1 MRRRLFIIFA
11 VLTLTVSKAGA
22 QYDVAFSHYWD
33 LEPYFN
39 AGAVGKQQKLN
50 VAAAYALSFA
60 GFENNPRS
68 MYVGADMPLYFL
80 KNYHG
85 VGVSLLNDQ
94 IGLFTHQRIALQ
106 YAYKHRLFGGML
118 SVGVQLGMLSEGFD
132 GSKLDVEDS
141 GDPALSTSDVNGS
154 AFDIGLGLYYTHGP
168 WYAGLS
174 VQHLNSPLVALGETN
189 ELKIDATYY
198 LTGGYN
204 IKLRNP
210 FLTIHPSVLVR
221 TDGLMWRGDVSG
233 RLVYTNDKKI
243 LYGGLSY
250 SPTNSVTVLIG
261 GSFHGI
267 HIGYSYE
274 AYTSGISL
282 GNGSHELIIGY
293 KTDINL
299 LKKGR
304 NKHKSVRIL

>member
-1 MRRRLFIIFA
+1 MLA
-11 VLTLTVSKAGA
+11 VSRAGA
-22 QYDVAFSHYWD
+22 QYGVSFSHYWD

-39 AGAVGKQQKLN
+39 PGSIGKQQKLN
-50 VAAAYALSFA
+50 VAAVYALSFA

-80 KNYHG
+80 KNHHG
-85 VGVSLLNDQ
+85 VGVSMLNDQ
-94 IGLFTHQRIALQ
+94 IGLFTHQRLAVQ

-118 SVGVQLGMLSEGFD
+118 SAGVQLGFLSEGFD

-141 GDPALSTSDVNGS
+141 GDPALSGSDVNGS
-154 AFDIGLGLYYTHGP
+154 AFDVGFGLYYSRGP
-168 WYAGLS
+168 WYVGLS
-174 VQHLNSPLVALGETN
+174 AQHVTSPLVELGETN
-189 ELKIDATYY
+189 ELQIDPTYY

-210 FLTIHPSVLVR
+210 FLIIHPSVLVR
-221 TDGLMWRGDVSG
+221 TDGVAWRGDVSG
-233 RLVYTNDKKI
+233 RLVYSNDKKV

-250 SPTNSVTVLIG
+250 SPTNSVTVLVG
-261 GSFHGI
+261 GRFHGI

-274 AYTSGISL
+274 VYTSGISI
-282 GNGSHELIIGY
+282 GNGSHELILGY
-293 KTDINL
+293 QADINL
-299 LKKGR
+299 FKKRR